1 MNPLIPLLTTHILVK
16 LGKYLIMILCLL
28 YCLLIVMKI
37 VAFVHG
43 WTVSIDTFLPTVRM
57 NGEASLLFQA
67 LNLISA
73 ISDAEMQSDLCITY

>member
-43 WTVSIDTFLPTVRM
+43 
-57 NGEASLLFQA
+57 
-67 LNLISA
+67 
-73 ISDAEMQSDLCITY
+73 